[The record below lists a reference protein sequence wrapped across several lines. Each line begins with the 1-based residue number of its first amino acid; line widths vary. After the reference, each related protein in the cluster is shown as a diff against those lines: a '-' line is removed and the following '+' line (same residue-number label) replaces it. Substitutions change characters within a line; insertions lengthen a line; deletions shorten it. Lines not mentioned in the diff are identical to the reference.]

1 MEVGGQAADQ
11 MAKLGV
17 ELTEESIKLL
27 ASGSKNLTAFLLALA
42 KDNKK
47 LIGRTSMQRLLT
59 DGKPLKVFRVR
70 EEDFDQYKALAKQ
83 YGILYAAVKD
93 KSRTD
98 GMIDLVSNVDYVAQI
113 NRVMEV
119 LGYPV
124 PDKEA
129 AEVKNAETRTRQEL
143 CSPERGSTST
153 QSLTTETDE
162 QPAAGGWFAAL
173 GSATENTHYPT
184 QHEQTRSR

>member
-27 ASGSKNLTAFLLALA
+27 ANGSKNLTAFLFALA

-47 LIGRTSMQRLLT
+47 LIGRTSMQRLSA

-70 EEDFDQYKALAKQ
+70 EENFEQYKTLAKQ

-93 KSRTD
+93 KGRTD
-98 GMIDLVSNVDYVAQI
+98 DMIDLVSNVDYVAQI

-119 LGYPV
+119 LGYPI
-124 PDKEA
+124 PGREA
-129 AEVKNAETRTRQEL
+129 AEEKNAETRTRQEP
-143 CSPERGSTST
+143 CSPERGNTST
-153 QSLTTETDE
+153 QSLTTETNE
-162 QPAAGGWFAAL
+162 EPVAGGWFAAL
-173 GSATENTHYPT
+173 GSATQSPRQPTTHEP
-184 QHEQTRSR
+184 TRSR

>member
-27 ASGSKNLTAFLLALA
+27 ANGSKNLTAFLFALA

-47 LIGRTSMQRLLT
+47 LIGRTSMQRLLA
-59 DGKPLKVFRVR
+59 DGKPLKIFRVR
-70 EEDFDQYKALAKQ
+70 EEDFEQYKTLAKQ

-93 KSRTD
+93 KGRTD
-98 GMIDLVSNVDYVAQI
+98 DMIDLVSNVDYVAQI

-119 LGYPV
+119 LGYPI
-124 PDKEA
+124 PGREA
-129 AEVKNAETRTRQEL
+129 AEEKNAETRTRQEP
-143 CSPERGSTST
+143 CSPERGNTST
-153 QSLTTETDE
+153 QSLTTETNE
-162 QPAAGGWFAAL
+162 EPAAGGWFAAL
-173 GSATENTHYPT
+173 GSATQCPRQPTTHEP
-184 QHEQTRSR
+184 TRSR

>member
-70 EEDFDQYKALAKQ
+70 EEDFEQYKALAKQ

-93 KSRTD
+93 KNRTD

-119 LGYPV
+119 LGYPI
-124 PDKEA
+124 PGKEA
-129 AEVKNAETRTRQEL
+129 EEEKNAATRTRQEP

-153 QSLTTETDE
+153 QSQTAETNDA
-162 QPAAGGWFAAL
+162 PAINPRLAAL
-173 GSATENTHYPT
+173 QAANEGLGKSTPREHNK
-184 QHEQTRSR
+184 TR